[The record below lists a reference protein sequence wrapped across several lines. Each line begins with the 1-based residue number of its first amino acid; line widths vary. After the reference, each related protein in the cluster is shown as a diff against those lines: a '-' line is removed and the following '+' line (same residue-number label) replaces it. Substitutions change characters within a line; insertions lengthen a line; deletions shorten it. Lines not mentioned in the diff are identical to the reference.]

1 MPNFPG
7 SEQWMIGSGYE
18 LLVISSIGGPNLN
31 ELSAP
36 IHNSRP
42 DPMPPLLDQPQ
53 FPRPIGGGTAVPHT
67 KFLKY
72 VADMG
77 FHGRDVYGQFTGYFL
92 VVEPFG
98 QQLQYIKL
106 AVCQGLGQ
114 WLWSRLPGLLM
125 P

>member
-42 DPMPPLLDQPQ
+42 DPIPVGAGIGPGA
-53 FPRPIGGGTAVPHT
+53 RPAS
-67 KFLKY
+67 
-72 VADMG
+72 A
-77 FHGRDVYGQFTGYFL
+77 
-92 VVEPFG
+92 
-98 QQLQYIKL
+98 
-106 AVCQGLGQ
+106 
-114 WLWSRLPGLLM
+114 
-125 P
+125 

>member
-42 DPMPPLLDQPQ
+42 DPMIQRITQ
-53 FPRPIGGGTAVPHT
+53 ACASYR
-67 KFLKY
+67 
-72 VADMG
+72 
-77 FHGRDVYGQFTGYFL
+77 
-92 VVEPFG
+92 
-98 QQLQYIKL
+98 
-106 AVCQGLGQ
+106 
-114 WLWSRLPGLLM
+114 WLTVQCLRR
-125 P
+125 